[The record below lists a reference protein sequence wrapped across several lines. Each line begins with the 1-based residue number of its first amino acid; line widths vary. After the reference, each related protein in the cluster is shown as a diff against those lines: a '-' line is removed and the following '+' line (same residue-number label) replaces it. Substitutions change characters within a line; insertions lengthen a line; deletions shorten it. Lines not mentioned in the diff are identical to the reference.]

1 MSVKKDP
8 SDYTKGERKFADL
21 VAAVKAGKPNAMI
34 YRKNSA
40 VTENGDFI
48 IGLSYHSKLQRYSAS
63 AIEIDGVRDNGKL
76 CSWDKDGN
84 ALDDDLSDLV
94 LGSVQVGVRTI

>member
-1 MSVKKDP
+1 MKKDP
-8 SDYTKGERKFADL
+8 SDYTAGERKFADL

-48 IGLSYHSKLQRYSAS
+48 IGLSYHSKLQRYSCS

-76 CSWDKDGN
+76 CDWDKSGI

-94 LGSVQVGVRTI
+94 LGSVQVGVRAI

>member
-1 MSVKKDP
+1 MKKSP

-21 VAAVKAGKPNAMI
+21 VAALKAGKPNAAI

-40 VTENGDFI
+40 VTENGDFV
-48 IGLSYHSKLQRYSAS
+48 IGLTYNIALQRYSAS

-84 ALDDDLSDLV
+84 ALDDDLSGLNVD
-94 LGSVQVGVRTI
+94 SVHTSVRTV

>member
-1 MSVKKDP
+1 MKKDP
-8 SDYTKGERKFADL
+8 SDYTPGERKFADL
-21 VAAVKAGKPNAMI
+21 VAAVKAGKPNAAI

-48 IGLSYHSKLQRYSAS
+48 IGLTYNIALQRYSCS

-76 CSWDKDGN
+76 CEWDREGG
-84 ALDDDLSDLV
+84 ALYDDLSDLNV
-94 LGSVQVGVRTI
+94 SSVHTSVRTV